1 MIKQQYQIK
10 LMPVPVLAG
19 SRAPGLALHSTHSYG
34 YEFCSR
40 AASKHTIPAPSSGI
54 LVRSA
59 G

>member
-1 MIKQQYQIK
+1 
-10 LMPVPVLAG
+10 MPVPVLAG

-40 AASKHTIPAPSSGI
+40 AASKRTIPAPSSGI